1 MRILRPCRRQVIN
14 NLPFHPFAQVI
25 DIWRLTLTHSLH
37 DITRHPVSTP
47 LIINLPACPVQDIA
61 DVDSY
66 LPRFLR
72 RYPSA
77 TIHYRWPGAHDLLKA
92 TSPTPLPSTSP
103 SPSPSPHEDEYQ
115 QHHHQRPFRWPT
127 PIHDTL
133 AGYDHLQRTLGA
145 PPPPPAPPTTPAT
158 IATIAT
164 SGADGL
170 PPPPPPPR
178 EVYVYGSYLG
188 ANLAAALALTE
199 AYAHNPALDHH
210 RRHRQQH
217 RHEEAQAAHQA
228 MTVRGLLALNGLY
241 NWTTLLPD
249 HPIHRRRAALA
260 AAGLRLTEEEG
271 AGGGAGGDLGVLR
284 RQVARLFARPG
295 DLFDPFASPVLFFH
309 TAGIMVPPAFG
320 ERWRPDYPPRSP
332 PAPPAASSSA
342 RSTVLSS
349 PADDVYVYSD
359 PEDLPPPSP
368 YPDEEG
374 EHAETNTDADADFAP
389 PDPLAPPPRRGYLA
403 FPPRASGLCIPETL
417 LLHSTPPPQST
428 RRPRE
433 RGGGGGGAGGTGVGA
448 GSSAALWRKLR
459 NAENSF
465 GSQAAGLAG
474 LMRRSVDSLELRGS
488 GKRWDGGDGE
498 EEAIRRVKTEDV
510 GRVDGRDGLGMGER
524 AEEVAGLWLEERLG

>member
-1 MRILRPCRRQVIN
+1 M
-14 NLPFHPFAQVI
+14 
-25 DIWRLTLTHSLH
+25 
-37 DITRHPVSTP
+37 
-47 LIINLPACPVQDIA
+47 
-61 DVDSY
+61 DSY

-77 TIHYRWPGAHDLLKA
+77 TIHYRWPGAHDLLGA
-92 TSPTPLPSTSP
+92 TSPTPSTSP
-103 SPSPSPHEDEYQ
+103 SPSPSPSPSTPEDEYQ
-115 QHHHQRPFRWPT
+115 QHHHQKPLRWPT
-127 PIHDTL
+127 PTHDTL
-133 AGYDHLQRTLGA
+133 AGYDHLQRTLGT
-145 PPPPPAPPTTPAT
+145 PPQPPAPPTTPAT
-158 IATIAT
+158 IAT

-170 PPPPPPPR
+170 PPTPPPPR

-199 AYAHNPALDHH
+199 SYAYNPALH
-210 RRHRQQH
+210 RHRHRQQH
-217 RHEEAQAAHQA
+217 RHDEAQAAREA

-249 HPIHRRRAALA
+249 HPIHRHRAALA
-260 AAGLRLTEEEG
+260 AAGLRLTKEEEEEEG
-271 AGGGAGGDLGVLR
+271 DSGRDLNVLQR
-284 RQVARLFARPG
+284 PVARLFARPG

-309 TAGIMVPPAFG
+309 TAGIMVPPTFG
-320 ERWRPDYPPRSP
+320 ERWRPEYPLHSP
-332 PAPPAASSSA
+332 SASSAPSSSA
-342 RSTVLSS
+342 PSASLPS
-349 PADDVYVYSD
+349 PASDVYVYSD

-374 EHAETNTDADADFAP
+374 EHAETNTDADADAYFAP

-403 FPPRASGLCIPETL
+403 FPPRASGLRIPETL

-433 RGGGGGGAGGTGVGA
+433 RERGGGTGA
-448 GSSAALWRKLR
+448 GSGSGSGAALWRKLR

-498 EEAIRRVKTEDV
+498 EEAVRRVKTEDV

-524 AEEVAGLWLEERLG
+524 AEEVAGQWLEERLG